1 MEKEAKTKKP
11 QKGLKIALA
20 IVLVLAV
27 VLGIGGN
34 YVWRNYSS
42 TIKAFLGIST
52 QGVDTSKV
60 DAETLNAVQSNAK
73 NVIEEIEAEGAVLL
87 QNHDNVLP
95 LATKKVNI
103 FGIRAYDSLY
113 TGGGSSGCN
122 RSDDVTLQ
130 AALVAAGIEY
140 NPTLWNLYI
149 NWYNDERISTDDV
162 AAMKEKKAQS
172 NEMAILAGGAAM
184 VSELPASALTDTVM
198 NDAANYSDT
207 AIIVIGRVGTEGADV
222 ALADLYLNDEEKA
235 MVDAVCARFDK
246 VVVLLNTGCYMDVS
260 WIADRSQIDSVL
272 YIGLPGN
279 TGYTA
284 VVNLLTGEVNPS
296 GRTAD
301 TWAYDITDQPSAI
314 MTTSPLWEQVK
325 LNNMFG
331 LNPDAENSK
340 AGYEYTNLK
349 GGIFSYYYEGIYVGY
364 RWYET
369 RYMDDEATY
378 NEKVVWPFGYGLS
391 YTDFAWETTG
401 FSSDADTITVKVK
414 VTNTGSVAGK
424 DVVEIYY
431 SAPYYAERGIEKA
444 DMNLV
449 TFGKTDLLAPGESQ
463 ELTLSFDITDMKSYD
478 YINEKAYVMD
488 EGDYEIRISRSS
500 HEVVDTQVWTLN
512 SRRVL
517 NLSEYTGFTVT
528 NQFDDVTYDAG
539 ISYLS
544 RADWEGTYPSLD
556 TISFEASEAIL
567 NSYEA
572 TMDDYT
578 PTETATTE
586 TSWGVDAG
594 LKLPDMTGVPYDNEK
609 WDAFVNQL
617 TYAEAYKL
625 VGYGQYHTQALDR
638 LEIPYTAASDGP
650 VGLTSLYSGDAGMD
664 YASSVVIS
672 STWNTEV
679 AAKMGSA
686 IGTEA
691 TAYGITCWYGPGF
704 DTHRSAVGGRN
715 YEYYSEDPILA
726 GMIGASVVKAAED
739 QGVVCVVKHFALN
752 DQDNNRDNGIMTF
765 ANEQSIREIYLKPF
779 ELAMKDGEASGA
791 MIAMM
796 RLGVNWAPCSE
807 SLVTTV
813 LRDEWGWTGYT
824 VTDFSGMTVWPYNN
838 FAKAII
844 SGTDCI
850 LSTESA
856 DDFSKTEA
864 KVANVPLTW
873 NAAIHNS
880 CKNILFM
887 VSNSSAMY
895 EEAHSG
901 KDLAPMGAMPE
912 GFEDGFPEGFP
923 GVAPEDAPEG

>member
-1 MEKEAKTKKP
+1 MTAQTTTKRP
-11 QKGLKIALA
+11 RKGLKIALA
-20 IVLVLAV
+20 IILVLAV
-27 VLGIGGN
+27 VLGIVGN

-42 TIKAFLGIST
+42 TIKAFLGITT

-60 DAETLNAVQSNAK
+60 DADTLNTVQSYAK
-73 NVIEEIEAEGAVLL
+73 DVIEEIEAEGAVLL
-87 QNHDNVLP
+87 QNRENVLP
-95 LATKKVNI
+95 LASKKVNI

-122 RSDDVTLQ
+122 RDDDVTLQ
-130 AALVAAGIEY
+130 AALTAAGIEY
-140 NPTLWNLYI
+140 NSTLWNLYV

-162 AAMKEKKAQS
+162 AAMKVKEAQS

-184 VSELPASALTDTVM
+184 VAELPSSALTDSIL
-198 NDAANYSDT
+198 NDAADYSDT

-222 ALADLYLNDEEKA
+222 PLADLYLNDDEKG
-235 MVDAVCARFDK
+235 MVDAVCAKFDK
-246 VVVLLNTGCYMDVS
+246 VVVLLNTGCYMDIS
-260 WIADRSQIDSVL
+260 WIADRPQIDSVL

-284 VVNLLTGEVNPS
+284 VTDILTGKINPS

-314 MTTSPLWEQVK
+314 MTTSDLWEQVK

-331 LNPDAENSK
+331 NNPDAENSK

-349 GGIFSYYYEGIYVGY
+349 GGIFSNYYEGIYVGY

-369 RYMDDEATY
+369 RYMNDDATY
-378 NEKVVWPFGYGLS
+378 RKKVVWPFGYGLS
-391 YTDFAWETTG
+391 YTDFKWETTD
-401 FSSDADTITVKVK
+401 FSYDANTITVKVT

-431 SAPYYAERGIEKA
+431 SAPYYADRGIEKS
-444 DMNLV
+444 DMNLI
-449 TFGKTDLLAPGESQ
+449 TYRKTDVLAPGASQ
-463 ELTLSFDITDMKSYD
+463 ELTLSFDINDMKSYD

-488 EGDYEIRISRSS
+488 EGRYEIRISRNS
-500 HEVVDTQVWTLN
+500 HDVVDTKIWTLDN
-512 SRRVL
+512 RRVL
-517 NLSEYTGFTVT
+517 KSSEYTGFTVT

-539 ISYLS
+539 ITYLS
-544 RADWEGTYPSLD
+544 RANWEGTYPSLSH
-556 TISFEASEAIL
+556 ISFEATDAIL

-572 TMDDYT
+572 TMADYT
-578 PTETATTE
+578 PVETATE
-586 TSWGVDAG
+586 TTTWGVDAG
-594 LKLPDMTGVPYDNEK
+594 LKLSDMIGVPYNDTK

-638 LEIPYTAASDGP
+638 LDIPYTAASDGP

-664 YASSVVIS
+664 YASSVIIS

-686 IGTEA
+686 VGTEA

-726 GMIGASVVKAAED
+726 GTIGAAVVKAAEE
-739 QGVVCVVKHFALN
+739 QGVTCVVKHFALN

-779 ELAMKDGEASGA
+779 ELAMMDGGAGGA

-796 RLGVNWAPCSE
+796 RLGVNWAPCSR

-844 SGTDCI
+844 SGTDSL

-880 CKNILFM
+880 CKNILYM

-901 KDLAPMGAMPE
+901 KDLAPMGNGGPAAQ
-912 GFEDGFPEGFP
+912 G
-923 GVAPEDAPEG
+923 